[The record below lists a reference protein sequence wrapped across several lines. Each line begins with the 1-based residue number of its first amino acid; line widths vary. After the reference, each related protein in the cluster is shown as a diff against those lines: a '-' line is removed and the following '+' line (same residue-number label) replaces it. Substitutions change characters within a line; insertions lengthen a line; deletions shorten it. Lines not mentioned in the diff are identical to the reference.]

1 MKKTGIVKMKSYLG
15 MGCLGGI
22 AFSVIAYSRNDEK
35 LFSEIIMPTTH
46 RMFSG
51 ETAHNLGVWAI
62 KKRIFFKN
70 KFPEEDTALLQSTL
84 FGLHFKNPVGIAA
97 GFDKNAEALEGY
109 SDLGFGSVEVG
120 SVTPKPQPGNPK
132 PRVFRLTEDKA
143 IINRYGFNN
152 DGHDAMWERI
162 KKFRVDTSNN
172 HENNKFVLGINL
184 GKNKTSEDAVADYVE
199 GVKKFAS
206 LSDYLVINVSS
217 PNTPGLRA
225 LQGKSSLEA
234 LISAILKA
242 RNEIQSKTP
251 ILLKIAPDLTPEDM
265 NDIAEVILS
274 EKCRVD
280 GLIISNTTISRP
292 SSLKSSNKS
301 ETGGLSGAPLMKLST
316 NVIRKMYILTKGQI
330 PIIGVGGI
338 STGQDAFEKIEAG
351 ASLVQI
357 YSAIVYQGP
366 PIVKKINREL
376 ADILREKNIKSI
388 SEVIGKKAS
397 ID

>member
-1 MKKTGIVKMKSYLG
+1 MKSYLG

-51 ETAHNLGVWAI
+51 ETAHNLG
-62 KKRIFFKN
+62 
-70 KFPEEDTALLQSTL
+70 EDTALLQSTL

-162 KKFRVDTSNN
+162 KKFR
-172 HENNKFVLGINL
+172 
-184 GKNKTSEDAVADYVE
+184 DAVADYVE

-251 ILLKIAPDLTPEDM
+251 ILLKIAPDLTPKDM

-388 SEVIGKKAS
+388 SEAIGKKAS